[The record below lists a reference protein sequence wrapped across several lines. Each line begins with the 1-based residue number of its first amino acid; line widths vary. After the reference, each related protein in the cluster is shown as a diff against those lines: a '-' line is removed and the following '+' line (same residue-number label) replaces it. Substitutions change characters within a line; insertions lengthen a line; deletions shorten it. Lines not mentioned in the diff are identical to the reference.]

1 MSWAEQEMRGLNL
14 GDKRRNNRT
23 VKLLEALS
31 QQPGSSIPTACA
43 RPADQKA
50 AYRHLDSDIDPQSL
64 LAPHLARMVERAAGH
79 PYVLALSDTTELDYS
94 RLTTLKGAGP
104 LDGSHCRGLKVHTV
118 LAVSPDGVPL
128 GIVDQQIWARADGEE
143 SGIRGTRRKRAPED
157 KESHK
162 WRAGAEACQK
172 VLPEQL
178 GVVYVGDREA
188 DCYSLLGMPRRQGM
202 DLLVRVIHNRKLK
215 DSEYGYLKE
224 AVGAAPVLGRLELTL
239 ERTRTREERKA
250 VLEIR
255 SARVTLNKPR
265 NGTNGKGLAPVEV
278 SVVLARELA
287 QTAQGG
293 EPVDWLLLSTRSAD
307 TLEDALWCVRSYA
320 LRWRVERF
328 HYTLKSGCGIED
340 LQLKTA
346 DRIRRALALYS
357 IIAWR
362 LLSLTYHARVEP
374 DAPCTVA
381 LEEDE
386 WKALML
392 VQRAKSR
399 KKGEQAGPPTI
410 AEAVRQIA
418 MLGGF
423 MGRKRDGAPGVKA
436 LWTGWR
442 RLMDLTHGY
451 RLATQDVGKG

>member
-1 MSWAEQEMRGLNL
+1 MSWAEQEMRDVDL
-14 GDKRRNNRT
+14 GDKRRNTRA
-23 VKLLEALS
+23 VRLLEALS
-31 QQPGSSIPTACA
+31 NQPDSSIPVACA

-50 AYRHLDSDIDPQSL
+50 AYRHLDSDIEAKSW
-64 LAPHLARMVERAAGH
+64 LAPHQARTVERAAED
-79 PYVLALSDTTELDYS
+79 PYVFAMSDTTELDYS
-94 RLTTLKGAGP
+94 RLNTLEGAGP

-128 GIVDQQIWARADGEE
+128 GILDQQVWARHEDET
-143 SGIRGTRRKRAPED
+143 SIRQTRRKRAAEE
-157 KESHK
+157 KESWK
-162 WRAGAEACQK
+162 WRIGADACQEL
-172 VLPEQL
+172 LPKEMK
-178 GVVYVGDREA
+178 VVYVADREA
-188 DCYSLLGMPRRQGM
+188 DCYSLLGMPRREGL
-202 DLLVRVIHNRKLK
+202 DLLIRATHNRKLK
-215 DSEYGYLKE
+215 DPEYRYLKE
-224 AVGAAPVLGRLELTL
+224 AVEASPVLGRLELTL
-239 ERTRTREERKA
+239 ERSRKREERDA

-255 SARVTLNKPR
+255 SARVVLDKPR
-265 NGTNGKGLAPVEV
+265 NGKNGKGLEPVEV
-278 SVVLARELA
+278 SVVLAREIA
-287 QTAQGG
+287 ETAGDN
-293 EPVDWLLLSTRSAD
+293 EPVEWLLLSTRHAD
-307 TLEDALWCVRSYA
+307 TLDEALWCVRSYA

-386 WKALML
+386 WKALTL
-392 VQRAKSR
+392 VQRVKSR
-399 KKGEQAGPPTI
+399 RKGEPSGPPTLG
-410 AEAVRQIA
+410 EAMRQIA

-442 RLMDLTHGY
+442 RLMDLTQGY